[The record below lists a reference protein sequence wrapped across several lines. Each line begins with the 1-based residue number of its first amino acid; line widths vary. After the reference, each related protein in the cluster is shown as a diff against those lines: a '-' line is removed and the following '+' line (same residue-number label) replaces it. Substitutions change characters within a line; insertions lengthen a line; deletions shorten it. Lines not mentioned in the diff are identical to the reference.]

1 MRHRVDPLAN
11 PGPLLDRVYAYVAYR
26 IGAGAAAEDVTAEVL
41 ERAIRYR
48 DSYDATRGDP
58 VSWAIGIARRRIQD
72 LQAERTVERLEDRD
86 ETSGPGFAEAV
97 HGRIDLER
105 ALSTLDDRDREL
117 VALRYG
123 ADLGAADIGRLLDLT
138 PGAVRVALHRALDR
152 LRTALADPL

>member
-1 MRHRVDPLAN
+1 MRRRVDPLAN

-58 VSWAIGIARRRIQD
+58 LSWAIGIARRRIQD
-72 LQAERTVERLEDRD
+72 LHAERTPERLDDRD
-86 ETSGPGFAEAV
+86 ETAAPGFADAV

-105 ALSTLDDRDREL
+105 ALATLDDREREL

-123 ADLGAADIGRLLDLT
+123 ADLGSTDMGRLLDMT

-152 LRTALADPL
+152 LRAALEGSL